1 MLEIRRLIRT
11 TNLDILIVADKS
23 DLNVYKTANVD
34 GKEVGCCGSAGQAK
48 SSCKGGNDAVEMG
61 GELEDID
68 LNEWAGKILPFYQ
81 ICCAKP
87 SLCFCR
93 LIQNICRQIRELR
106 TAPRTNGKILAR

>member
-1 MLEIRRLIRT
+1 MLEICRLIRT
-11 TNLDILIVADKS
+11 TNSDILIVADKS

-48 SSCKGGNDAVEMG
+48 SSCNGGNDAVEMG

-81 ICCAKP
+81 ICCAKQLMFMQAHTKYMP
-87 SLCFCR
+87 SDQR
-93 LIQNICRQIRELR
+93 VEKN
-106 TAPRTNGKILAR
+106 TAD